1 MKNRQSEID
10 LLKES
15 GEKRRRQIRLN
26 YDKEIAELAAQE
38 KKWRDAQKGS
48 LTDGQESS
56 LKERVRRPLRPVTA
70 TWQR

>member
-56 LKERVRRPLRPVTA
+56 LKEAREKPLRPVTA